1 MRSWVLKVLNGAIHY
16 ILMIKTYLKYELF
29 RIKTSQNILML
40 SNVNK
45 NCDENLIL

>member
-1 MRSWVLKVLNGAIHY
+1 MRRITNE
-16 ILMIKTYLKYELF
+16 ILGMKGFKWGNSLYFNDK
-29 RIKTSQNILML
+29 NILML